1 MTSLTIFAP
10 KASLFRDKEQTIY
23 ASTMNLEFILY
34 DSVDNH
40 KELTDS
46 LGELVTKVSAERNQ
60 MAATKN
66 W

>member
-1 MTSLTIFAP
+1 
-10 KASLFRDKEQTIY
+10 
-23 ASTMNLEFILY
+23 MNLEFILY
-34 DSVDNH
+34 DPVDNH

-46 LGELVTKVSAERNQ
+46 LGELVTKVSAERDQ

>member
-1 MTSLTIFAP
+1 MTSLTIFVP
-10 KASLFRDKEQTIY
+10 KARLFGDKEQTIY

-34 DSVDNH
+34 DPVDNH

-46 LGELVTKVSAERNQ
+46 LGELVTKVSAERDQ